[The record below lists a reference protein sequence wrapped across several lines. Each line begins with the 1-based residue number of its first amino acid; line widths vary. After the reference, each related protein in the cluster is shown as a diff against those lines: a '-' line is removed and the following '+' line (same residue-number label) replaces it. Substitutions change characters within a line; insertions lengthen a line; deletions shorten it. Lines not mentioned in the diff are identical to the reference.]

1 MSEPTTLNV
10 RVTAQGLTVRYD
22 YDLRAGG
29 TGPDA
34 PAQEMEY
41 TVEVDPG
48 LVKGCRTR
56 IDEALRRAS
65 DGESA
70 PNSGLAKELA
80 KWGKLLYE
88 HLFQQVQGSV
98 AGLVTQLRASTGPV
112 LVRTNEQEVP
122 WELLHDGVDFLG
134 LKHDL
139 GRRLVGKRPVVGG
152 RGISRVGRALIVGDT
167 LGDLASAREEA
178 GKVAQWLGGR
188 GIECKVLLGQDATLL
203 DVVTE
208 LASEETPYDLFHF
221 CGHVGT
227 GSGTTGLMMH
237 DRQLLGEVALQTLSS
252 RGAPPVTFI
261 NGCASAGEGA
271 VASMCTAYMVLGA
284 KTVIGTRADVADDGA
299 WQFAAE
305 FYGRLLAGEPAGAAV
320 RAARVALRE
329 RPDAAWASF
338 ILYGDPAAGITK
350 DATAEIPAQPEPPDE
365 DLTLPLAP
373 DARELMRRVRA
384 SAADRAGVASVDLL
398 QGLLGEADIR
408 QRIEESIGADA
419 MEALDQVIHQ
429 VLSRGSGTDGDSG
442 SGSGS
447 DSHSDSGTDAG
458 GSGSG
463 SGTVRL
469 GVLSDTVERVLADAA
484 TRAVADGRSAV
495 TTADITAAFVAVG
508 GGVSSRLLELCGV
521 PLARLLPD
529 SDDATTEHVPPE
541 DAPDPDPGAAARTGD
556 ERLPMDDLS
565 RSAVGVL
572 RLANL
577 LAESRGQVIGTYTLL
592 LAFGAMGSEVLRRGM
607 YEQGPAGERAF
618 RRLSGMLTPRGR
630 DLSPRVHDV
639 LDRARLRTA
648 AESISSG
655 LSSSGPA
662 SSGRVGEAALLLA
675 LLEDE
680 ESSGRELMRKLGVD
694 PELLIRSM
702 DRARPPSRPH

>member
-1 MSEPTTLNV
+1 MSEAATLNV
-10 RVTAQGLTVRYD
+10 RVTAQGMTVRYE
-22 YDLRAGG
+22 YDLRVGSTVG
-29 TGPDA
+29 DSP
-34 PAQEMEY
+34 PLEMEY

-56 IDEALRRAS
+56 IDEALTKAAA
-65 DGESA
+65 GEA
-70 PNSGLAKELA
+70 DPEPGLVKELA

-88 HLFQQVQGSV
+88 HLFPRVQGNV
-98 AGLVTQLRASTGPV
+98 AELVTRLRASAGPI

-122 WELLHDGVDFLG
+122 WELLHDGGDFLG

-139 GRRLVGKRPVVGG
+139 GRRLMGKRPVVGG
-152 RGISRVGRALIVGDT
+152 RSISRVGRALIVGDT
-167 LGDLASAREEA
+167 LGDLASAREEVA
-178 GKVAQWLGGR
+178 KVAAWLRGR
-188 GIECKVLLGQDATLL
+188 GIECTVLLGQEATLL

-221 CGHVGT
+221 CGHVAT

-237 DRQLLGEVALQTLSS
+237 GRQLLGEVVLQTLSS
-252 RGAPPVTFI
+252 RGAPPVAFI
-261 NGCASAGEGA
+261 NGCASAGGGE
-271 VASMCTAYMVLGA
+271 VANMCMSFMVLGA
-284 KTVIGTRADVADDGA
+284 KTVVGTRTDVADEGA

-320 RAARVALRE
+320 RAARTALRE

-350 DATAEIPAQPEPPDE
+350 DAATGHPQPPEPPDD
-365 DLTLPLAP
+365 DLTIALAP
-373 DARELMRRVRA
+373 DAQKLMRRVRA
-384 SAADRAGVASVDLL
+384 SAADRGGVASVDLL

-429 VLSRGSGTDGDSG
+429 VLSGSPGTDGGSGTDS
-442 SGSGS
+442 
-447 DSHSDSGTDAG
+447 G
-458 GSGSG
+458 GSGT
-463 SGTVRL
+463 GTARAS
-469 GVLSDTVERVLADAA
+469 VLSDTVNRVFADAA
-484 TRAVADGRSAV
+484 ARAAADGRSTI

-508 GGVSSRLLELCGV
+508 GGVSARLLELCGV

-529 SDDATTEHVPPE
+529 TGTEASDQDSSDRDASDQDITASDTA
-541 DAPDPDPGAAARTGD
+541 APDTAALNGD
-556 ERLPMDDLS
+556 ERLSMDDLS
-565 RSAVGVL
+565 RSAVGIV

-577 LAESRGQVIGTYTLL
+577 LAETRGEVIGTYTLL
-592 LAFGAMGSEVLRRGM
+592 LAFGAIGSEVLRRGM
-607 YEQGPAGERAF
+607 HEQGAAGERAF
-618 RRLSGMLTPRGR
+618 QRLSGMLTPRRR

-648 AESISSG
+648 AG
-655 LSSSGPA
+655 RT
-662 SSGRVGEAALLLA
+662 SSGRVGETAILLA

-694 PELLIRSM
+694 PELLIRALG
-702 DRARPPSRPH
+702 RAR